1 MSSPVS
7 VGTYLRQRREARGVS
22 LKEMARSTRVRERY
36 LEVLEADN
44 FAELPA
50 VVFTKGFI
58 RAYCQILN
66 EPPDEALRLYSE
78 QTGAPVTVGDSPRL
92 ASPLERAGRGR
103 EPIVISLVL
112 LIVLGVAL
120 FGLTFALQGRSRQ
133 TASPDRRESTR
144 PVVASEPLAQPLRP
158 APPVPAPTPSGAL
171 PATPSATAAPK
182 SPALTAPVPPRPV
195 VTAAARYRL
204 VARVK
209 EKTWVRVRT
218 EDGRVTEET
227 MSPGDVREWVSNQ
240 RFVLTVGNAGGLALE
255 LNGQPLPP
263 LGPSGTVIPQIVIP
277 PDRQ

>member
-7 VGTYLRQRREARGVS
+7 VGTFLRQRREARGVS
-22 LKEMARSTRVRERY
+22 LKEMARSTRVREGY
-36 LEVLEADN
+36 LEALEADD

-66 EPPDEALRLYSE
+66 EAPDEALRLYSE
-78 QTGAPVTVGDSPRL
+78 QTGAPVAAGDGPRA
-92 ASPLERAGRGR
+92 ASPLERDGRGR
-103 EPIVISLVL
+103 EPILISLVL

-120 FGLTFALQGRSRQ
+120 FGLTYANPGRSR
-133 TASPDRRESTR
+133 PNDRREAS
-144 PVVASEPLAQPLRP
+144 PPIPASEPEPVRPVSPPPAPAPAAMPPAAPPLVAASKPP
-158 APPVPAPTPSGAL
+158 APPAVPAL
-171 PATPSATAAPK
+171 
-182 SPALTAPVPPRPV
+182 PV
-195 VTAAARYRL
+195 VTASAPYRL

-218 EDGRVTEET
+218 ADGRVTEET

-240 RFVLTVGNAGGLALE
+240 RFVLTIGNAGGLALE

-263 LGPSGTVIPQIVIP
+263 LGPSGTVIPQLVIP

>member
-1 MSSPVS
+1 MSSLVS
-7 VGTYLRQRREARGVS
+7 VGTFLRQRREARGVS

-36 LEVLEADN
+36 LEALEADD

-50 VVFTKGFI
+50 LVFTKGFI

-66 EPPDEALRLYSE
+66 EAPDEALRLYSE
-78 QTGAPVTVGDSPRL
+78 QMGAPVAAGDGPRA
-92 ASPLERAGRGR
+92 ASPLERDGRGR
-103 EPIVISLVL
+103 EPILISLVL

-120 FGLTFALQGRSRQ
+120 FGLTFAIQGRSR
-133 TASPDRRESTR
+133 PNDRREASR
-144 PVVASEPLAQPLRP
+144 PIPASEPEPVRPVLPPPAPAPAAMPPAAPLVAASKPP
-158 APPVPAPTPSGAL
+158 APPAVPAL
-171 PATPSATAAPK
+171 
-182 SPALTAPVPPRPV
+182 PV
-195 VTAAARYRL
+195 VTASAPYRL

-218 EDGRVTEET
+218 ADGRVTEET

-240 RFVLTVGNAGGLALE
+240 RFVLTIGNAGGLALE

-263 LGPSGTVIPQIVIP
+263 LGPSGTVIPQLVIP